1 MAQNPLL
8 KSYNFL
14 YFLGVLVLLMGV
26 QVSYMY
32 WGRDIKP
39 IVAGLDA
46 FVHWSLLG
54 LLVFGLINT
63 FSFYH
68 PRNYQLFIVLAA
80 PLLLVGI
87 WEESAAWIF
96 ESIYEDEVKLW
107 MTESFPFRITVGYL
121 LIAGAI
127 GFSLMWYRLD
137 ERNAAE
143 KRQQEIERMSKE
155 AELFKLR
162 QQIQPHFLFNAL
174 NSINSLIGSRPK
186 DARQMTQKL
195 SEFLRG
201 TLKREH
207 NDLLSLE
214 EEINHL
220 NLYLDLEQV
229 RFGHRLNIQRKVEE
243 GCLKQKLP
251 SLLIQPLIENAIKY
265 GLYGT
270 TEDLTI
276 TLKCTLK
283 EKRLWIEVRNPFE
296 EGSSDIGGT
305 GFGLPSIKRRLYL
318 IYGRTD
324 LLETRI
330 ENGTFI
336 AQLSIPQSHV

>member
-1 MAQNPLL
+1 
-8 KSYNFL
+8 
-14 YFLGVLVLLMGV
+14 MGI
-26 QVSYMY
+26 QVSFMLFAKQL
-32 WGRDIKP
+32 DISLT
-39 IVAGLDA
+39 ILDA
-46 FVHWSLLG
+46 VIHWSLLG
-54 LLVFGLINT
+54 IMVFGLINT

-68 PRNYQLFIVLAA
+68 PRNYQLLIVLAA
-80 PLLLVGI
+80 PVLLVGI
-87 WEESAAWIF
+87 WEELSAFIF
-96 ESIYEDEVKLW
+96 NALSTADSGLW
-107 MTESFPFRITVGYL
+107 MAESLPFRITMAYL
-121 LIAGAI
+121 LLAGAI
-127 GFSLMWYRLD
+127 GFSLMWYRLE
-137 ERNAAE
+137 ERSAAE
-143 KRQQEIERMSKE
+143 KREQEIERMAKE

-186 DARQMTQKL
+186 DARKMTQNL

-201 TLKREH
+201 SLKREH
-207 NDLLSLE
+207 DDMLTLE

-229 RFGHRLNIQRKVEE
+229 RFGHRLQIERSVQEE
-243 GCLKQKLP
+243 CLSEKLP

-270 TEDLTI
+270 IGDLVIELTCK
-276 TLKCTLK
+276 L
-283 EKRLWIEVRNPFE
+283 EQNRLRIEVRNPFE

-324 LLETRI
+324 LLQTRI
-330 ENGTFI
+330 ENGIFI
-336 AQLSIPQSHV
+336 AQLSIPKSHV

>member
-14 YFLGVLVLLMGV
+14 YFLAVVLLLMGV
-26 QVSYMY
+26 QVSFMMGMKEFP
-32 WGRDIKP
+32 WQ
-39 IVAGLDA
+39 VSLLDA
-46 FVHWSLLG
+46 GIHWSILG
-54 LLVFGLINT
+54 LMIFGLLNT

-68 PRNYQLFIVLAA
+68 PRNYQLLIAIGAPFVLVTIWGELSLFIFRTLMAKEYELWLEESLPFRVTVAY
-80 PLLLVGI
+80 LLLV
-87 WEESAAWIF
+87 A
-96 ESIYEDEVKLW
+96 
-107 MTESFPFRITVGYL
+107 T
-121 LIAGAI
+121 I
-127 GFSLMWYRLD
+127 GFAFMWYRLD

-143 KRQQEIERMSKE
+143 KRKQEIEKMSKE

-186 DARQMTQKL
+186 DARRMTQNL

-201 TLKREH
+201 TLRRA
-207 NDLLSLE
+207 DGDILSLE
-214 EEINHL
+214 EEMIHL

-229 RFGHRLNIQRKVEE
+229 RFGHRLNIKREFSEE
-243 GCLKQKLP
+243 CAQARLP
-251 SLLIQPLIENAIKY
+251 ALLIQPLIENAIKY

-270 TEDLTI
+270 TEELTI
-276 TLKCTLK
+276 SLSCRMDNNILRVQV
-283 EKRLWIEVRNPFE
+283 ENPYE
-296 EGSSDIGGT
+296 DGSSDMGGT

-324 LLETRI
+324 LLETQM
-330 ENGTFI
+330 ENGVFL
-336 AQLSIPQSHV
+336 AKLSIPQSHV

>member
-8 KSYNFL
+8 KSYNYL
-14 YFLGVLVLLMGV
+14 YFLGVLLFLMGI
-26 QVSYMY
+26 QVAFMVYE
-32 WGRDIKP
+32 RDMLVNIA
-39 IVAGLDA
+39 IADSVI
-46 FVHWSLLG
+46 HWSILG
-54 LLVFGLINT
+54 LISFGLINT

-68 PRNYQLFIVLAA
+68 PPSYHFFIALLA
-80 PLLLVGI
+80 PFLLVTLWGELSLWI
-87 WEESAAWIF
+87 LGMVMPETPETWLKES
-96 ESIYEDEVKLW
+96 L
-107 MTESFPFRITVGYL
+107 PFRVTVSYL
-121 LIAGAI
+121 LFAGTI
-127 GFSLMWYRLD
+127 GFSLLWYRLD
-137 ERNAAE
+137 ERSAQE
-143 KRQQEIERMSKE
+143 LRQQEIEKMSKE

-201 TLKREH
+201 TLKRESD
-207 NDLLSLE
+207 DLLSLE
-214 EEINHL
+214 EEVNHL

-229 RFGHRLNIQRKVEE
+229 RFGHRLSIERDLAEE
-243 GCLKQKLP
+243 CLDSRIP

-270 TEDLTI
+270 TENLVI
-276 TLKCTLK
+276 SMRCWMARNSLQV
-283 EKRLWIEVRNPFE
+283 EVRNPYGE
-296 EGSSDIGGT
+296 ESSDIGGT
-305 GFGLPSIKRRLYL
+305 GFGLASISRRLYL

-324 LLETRI
+324 LLETRQ
-330 ENGTFI
+330 ENGVFI